1 MALALLAGTLVSS
14 PAGFATEADTK
25 PQRPSPEEETR
36 YHMVEPGETLTVIA
50 KKYGVSIESLVR
62 ANEIA
67 DPQAIRA
74 GARLRIPT
82 SPQPDA
88 TRAVDAAAV
97 KAGGDVNAVKS
108 DQVDALLE
116 RCEAELRA
124 AHFEEALASAAEVR
138 AKLDARSDATGN
150 ADAARRVRL
159 EIATATADVA
169 LEHRDAALEA
179 LERALAADPGLELD
193 PALTSPKV
201 LAVFRAAR
209 SRTAPSP

>member
-1 MALALLAGTLVSS
+1 MAVALLAGTLVSS

-25 PQRPSPEEETR
+25 AQRPAPEEEAR
-36 YHMVEPGETLTVIA
+36 YHTVEPGETLTAIA
-50 KKYGVSIESLVR
+50 KQYGVSIESLVR

-67 DPQAIRA
+67 DAQAIRA

-82 SPQPDA
+82 SPEPDA

-97 KAGGDVNAVKS
+97 KPGGDVNAVKS
-108 DQVDALLE
+108 DPVDALLE

-138 AKLDARSDATGN
+138 ARLDARSDRTGN

-159 EIATATADVA
+159 EIASATADVA

-209 SRTAPSP
+209 SRSAPSP